1 MIRKNGQINR
11 ASKTPTVIPTREEN
25 KAPARVYRTKV
36 NRHRIE
42 NGLGTRHDNGSCP
55 SGKGVAA
62 RLLVKIQ
69 QKAHR
74 RAVGKQTHNTERN
87 QRRWDSRR
95 FQHSSEQVSKIL
107 QKSR

>member
-1 MIRKNGQINR
+1 MSTHFTGMIRKNGQINR

-25 KAPARVYRTKV
+25 KAPARVYRRFFDPNRTKV

-55 SGKGVAA
+55 SSKGVAA

-74 RAVGKQTHNTERN
+74 RAVWKT
-87 QRRWDSRR
+87 DA
-95 FQHSSEQVSKIL
+95 QH
-107 QKSR
+107 